1 MNSDFAEMIVDY
13 IKNMRIGDS
22 NSIGAIVKNVFNKE
36 LSVDELFDIQDIVM
50 QKCEEQGIICDY
62 SKNDGSVVGLP
73 FNLDFIIKEKLNF
86 NKELDIKVWNKE
98 SKEKLAKKIY
108 IDLGQEVEN
117 MILTRIEGI
126 NIDICS
132 PTDSQ
137 RGISAILI
145 GDDGSYLVCGSIKS
159 IDSYIED
166 YKNGNRSNLNEKD
179 TYFKKK
185 NESDIIWW
193 VHNPEEFGKH
203 EFSFDKIKIY
213 NLFRDYP
220 HELSD
225 EEIEIFDRENP
236 YWADY
241 FKNRK
246 QKIKDN
252 EIEDLNKEIDYY
264 KSSIEDHF
272 EKIEKESNDR
282 QIKLNKIKSM
292 FFENDEEYFNSI
304 SPYLIET
311 FDSDILINP
320 TDTCV
325 RFELCDIAK
334 NKKIFFAINKNMFLL
349 NDRHKH
355 KLSLRGNSSE
365 ERIIYLIKELKNV
378 TSSWHL
384 NYTDVGE
391 YYWGLTICSDNNCS
405 LYVGKSIS
413 VDNWNEFI
421 TLINETVKDLLN
433 NAIKDTFI

>member
-62 SKNDGSVVGLP
+62 SKNDGYVVGLP
-73 FNLDFIIKEKLNF
+73 FNLDFIRKEKLNF
-86 NKELDIKVWNKE
+86 NKELD
-98 SKEKLAKKIY
+98 
-108 IDLGQEVEN
+108 
-117 MILTRIEGI
+117 
-126 NIDICS
+126 
-132 PTDSQ
+132 
-137 RGISAILI
+137 
-145 GDDGSYLVCGSIKS
+145 
-159 IDSYIED
+159 
-166 YKNGNRSNLNEKD
+166 
-179 TYFKKK
+179 
-185 NESDIIWW
+185 
-193 VHNPEEFGKH
+193 
-203 EFSFDKIKIY
+203 
-213 NLFRDYP
+213 
-220 HELSD
+220 
-225 EEIEIFDRENP
+225 
-236 YWADY
+236 
-241 FKNRK
+241 
-246 QKIKDN
+246 
-252 EIEDLNKEIDYY
+252 YY
-264 KSSIEDHF
+264 KSSIEGHF
-272 EKIEKESNDR
+272 EKIEKVSNNR
-282 QIKLNKIKSM
+282 QIELNKIKSM
-292 FFENDEEYFNSI
+292 FFENNEEYFNSI

-334 NKKIFFAINKNMFLL
+334 NKKMFFAINKNMFLL
-349 NDRHKH
+349 NDCHKH

-365 ERIIYLIKELKNV
+365 EKIIYLMKELKNV

-384 NYTDVGE
+384 NYTDAGE

-433 NAIKDTFI
+433 NAIKDIFI

>member
-13 IKNMRIGDS
+13 IRNMRIGDS

-36 LSVDELFDIQDIVM
+36 LSVEELFDIQDIVM

-62 SKNDGSVVGLP
+62 SKNDGSAVGLP
-73 FNLDFIIKEKLNF
+73 FNLDFIRLEKSN
-86 NKELDIKVWNKE
+86 
-98 SKEKLAKKIY
+98 
-108 IDLGQEVEN
+108 
-117 MILTRIEGI
+117 
-126 NIDICS
+126 
-132 PTDSQ
+132 
-137 RGISAILI
+137 
-145 GDDGSYLVCGSIKS
+145 
-159 IDSYIED
+159 IED
-166 YKNGNRSNLNEKD
+166 YKNGSCSNLNEKD

-185 NESDIIWW
+185 NESDVIWW

-220 HELSD
+220 YELSD

-246 QKIKDN
+246 QTIKDN
-252 EIEDLNKEIDYY
+252 EIEELNKEIDYY

-282 QIKLNKIKSM
+282 QINLNKIKSM
-292 FFENDEEYFNSI
+292 FFENNEEYFNSI

-334 NKKIFFAINKNMFLL
+334 NKKMFFAINKNMFLL

-365 ERIIYLIKELKNV
+365 EKIIYLIKELKNV
-378 TSSWHL
+378 TSSWYL

-421 TLINETVKDLLN
+421 ALINETVKDLLN
-433 NAIKDTFI
+433 NEIKDTFI